1 MSAPQRCFHCVSGVC
16 PGRFHQVGVDIGGDA
31 DRRVPQCLGNGLEW
45 DSLGEQIDAAEWR
58 ISWAV
63 QGSPSTSV
71 VSFLISRLTRSGS
84 IGVPTDEVK
93 TRLSFFHL
101 PTELVLLLALLDPVE
116 LQPVNHRGREM

>member
-1 MSAPQRCFHCVSGVC
+1 M
-16 PGRFHQVGVDIGGDA
+16 
-31 DRRVPQCLGNGLEW
+31 PQCLGNGVEW